1 MSEKQTVKHKHK
13 ELKSKVIEVES
24 IRDKNRST
32 DSWLS
37 LRTLKKLKLL
47 AKDKLNEYKQI
58 IKS

>member
-1 MSEKQTVKHKHK
+1 
-13 ELKSKVIEVES
+13 LKSKVIEVES
-24 IRDKNRST
+24 IRDKNRSS